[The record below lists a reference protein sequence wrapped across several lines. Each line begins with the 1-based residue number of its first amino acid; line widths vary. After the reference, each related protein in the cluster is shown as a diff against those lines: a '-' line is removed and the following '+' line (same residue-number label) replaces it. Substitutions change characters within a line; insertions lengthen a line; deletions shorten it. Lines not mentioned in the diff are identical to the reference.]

1 MTIPRLSASGLTLSY
16 GDNQVV
22 HDLDLVIPEGK
33 ITSIVGSNGCGK
45 STLLRGLARLM
56 KPKAGQVI
64 LNGKSISTL
73 PSKEVARVLG
83 LLPQSP
89 LSPEGITVWDL
100 VGRGR
105 HPHQGTFARW
115 SEADSRAVSQALAV
129 TSITDLAG
137 RHVDELSGGQR
148 QRVWI
153 AMVLAQ
159 ETGILLLDEPTTF
172 LDVAHQVDVLE
183 LLADLNKD
191 RGSTIVMVLHD
202 LNMAARYSDQL
213 VAMKDGAIYQV
224 GSPEEVVTRKTV
236 EAVFGL
242 ECAIIPDPV
251 FGGPLV
257 VPLGRPRDSQGGPR
271 GSVTTASGSVPTEG
285 RGRFDNQGT

>member
-1 MTIPRLSASGLTLSY
+1 MRTPDLAAEDLGLAY
-16 GDNQVV
+16 GDFPVI
-22 HDLDLVIPEGK
+22 HDLSLNVAPGH
-33 ITSIVGSNGCGK
+33 ITSIVGGNGCGK

-56 KPKAGQVI
+56 KPRSGQV
-64 LNGKSISTL
+64 LLDGKSIASM

-89 LSPEGITVWDL
+89 LAPEGITVWDL

-105 HPHQGTFARW
+105 HPHQGAFARW
-115 SEADSRAVSQALAV
+115 TDRDSQAV
-129 TSITDLAG
+129 TSALEATGTTDLAR

-159 ETGILLLDEPTTF
+159 ETDVLLLDEPTTF

-183 LLADLNKD
+183 LLAELN
-191 RGSTIVMVLHD
+191 RERRATIVMVLHD
-202 LNMAARYSDQL
+202 LNMAARYSHQL
-213 VAMKDGAIYQV
+213 VAMKDGRIYAA
-224 GSPEEVVTRKTV
+224 GTPEEVVTRHTV
-236 EAVFGL
+236 EQVFGL
-242 ECAIIPDPV
+242 ECAIIQDPV

-257 VPLGRPRDSQGGPR
+257 VPLGRPRER
-271 GSVTTASGSVPTEG
+271 
-285 RGRFDNQGT
+285 